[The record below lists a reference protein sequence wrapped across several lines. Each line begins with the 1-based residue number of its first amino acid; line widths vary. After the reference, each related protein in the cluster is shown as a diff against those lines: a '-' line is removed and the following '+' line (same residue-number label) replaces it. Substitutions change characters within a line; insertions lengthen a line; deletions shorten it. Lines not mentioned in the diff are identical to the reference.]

1 LKQAIQQFLK
11 KDIIQDSMLQKNGKR
26 IKIKLSYISD
36 KAILFALKFCIPNS
50 DNLEKMLGP
59 SLLAYLMGL
68 IALSLHLEDYSL
80 KNLFLSRDDTK
91 LTPKPIL

>member
-36 KAILFALKFCIPNS
+36 KAILFALKLCTPNS
-50 DNLEKMLGP
+50 DNLKKMLRP

-68 IALSLHLEDYSL
+68 IALSLHLEVFL
-80 KNLFLSRDDTK
+80 KKIYFSPEM
-91 LTPKPIL
+91 TPN